1 MFSHDLKSL
10 SLLSS
15 LLRERMGADIE
26 SIHVFGS
33 RARGDNDDRSDFDI
47 LIVVKDRNPSK
58 EAAIIDTIV
67 DFEMERGLSLTP
79 LLKDAASFALE
90 RAHNAPFYRNIQR
103 EGVPL

>member
-33 RARGDNDDRSDFDI
+33 RAR
-47 LIVVKDRNPSK
+47 
-58 EAAIIDTIV
+58 
-67 DFEMERGLSLTP
+67 
-79 LLKDAASFALE
+79 
-90 RAHNAPFYRNIQR
+90 
-103 EGVPL
+103 